1 MDYRLYIYITQTD
14 KHGGSS
20 SLVVQSAGCITGV
33 DHQAEPGKVT
43 VAGLQWLGDETKR

>member
-1 MDYRLYIYITQTD
+1 MYQIVIYYIVHCTI
-14 KHGGSS
+14 
-20 SLVVQSAGCITGV
+20 LVVQSAGCITGV